1 MPVHGMNM
9 GKCPANAA
17 DPEPTGYV
25 RVFVDVTGIIIVNEV
40 VPERLAKN
48 NPRKHRQA
56 DANPGSY
63 PLSAGCFAK
72 SN

>member
-9 GKCPANAA
+9 GECPANTA

-48 NPRKHRQA
+48 NPRKHRKN
-56 DANPGSY
+56 DAEAHNLQVRACLRQSD
-63 PLSAGCFAK
+63 
-72 SN
+72 